1 MAHKTLTISEDAYNA
16 LARMKGEKESFT
28 EVILRIAKKKRDG
41 TLMDYLKSLK
51 PDEEFAETLE
61 EIIKERRTI
70 SLKAARL

>member
-70 SLKAARL
+70 SLNAARL

>member
-70 SLKAARL
+70 SLKSATL

>member
-16 LARMKGEKESFT
+16 LDRMKGKKESFT

-41 TLMDYLKSLK
+41 TLMDYLKGLK
-51 PDEEFAETLE
+51 PDGEFAETLE
-61 EIIKERRTI
+61 DIINERRTI